1 MQFEYDLEQKVPAL
15 KSFLYGLQWAALT
28 ISAIIILGK
37 VVGALHFA
45 DSLSQVIYLQK
56 ILFICAVT
64 LFFQI
69 ILGHRLPLIPGPSA
83 VLIVGIIASQ
93 GFGLAHIYSS
103 VMIGGLFIT
112 LLAVSGLFKQMQKFF
127 TTNVVAVVLLLIAF
141 GITPSI
147 QKLMIDS
154 QSNIN
159 SFYNLSF
166 SLIFIIL
173 MFLSYRWLS
182 GFWKAT
188 LIIWA
193 MIAGSLFYYLIF
205 PIGQADDLFSE
216 APLFRHFFQ
225 QMNFQLSIEP
235 GVLISFIFCSIA
247 LSINDLGSIRA
258 VDEIIKAGDV
268 ERRIARGIS
277 LTGLANMASG
287 FFGVIG
293 PVNYSISPGMIVSM
307 RCASR
312 FPLLPAAAVI
322 FVFAFSPAAAGFIGS
337 VPTVVIGAI
346 LAYVMTSQV
355 AAGLILAISGTGEK
369 SFTFESGLVIG
380 LSVLLGTIIAFLP
393 PAMTS
398 AIPPFLRPILG
409 NGFVVGLI
417 SSLILEHIVFRK
429 R

>member
-1 MQFEYDLEQKVPAL
+1 MEVGHYNRSAFGNSYNWWSSSLAYDLGK
-15 KSFLYGLQWAALT
+15 FT
-28 ISAIIILGK
+28 ISLTDTQTNSAIER
-37 VVGALHFA
+37 
-45 DSLSQVIYLQK
+45 DN
-56 ILFICAVT
+56 
-64 LFFQI
+64 
-69 ILGHRLPLIPGPSA
+69 
-83 VLIVGIIASQ
+83 
-93 GFGLAHIYSS
+93 S
-103 VMIGGLFIT
+103 V
-112 LLAVSGLFKQMQKFF
+112 
-127 TTNVVAVVLLLIAF
+127 
-141 GITPSI
+141 
-147 QKLMIDS
+147 
-154 QSNIN
+154 
-159 SFYNLSF
+159 
-166 SLIFIIL
+166 
-173 MFLSYRWLS
+173 
-182 GFWKAT
+182 
-188 LIIWA
+188 
-193 MIAGSLFYYLIF
+193 
-205 PIGQADDLFSE
+205 GQADDLFSE

-225 QMNFQLSIEP
+225 QMNFHLSIEP
-235 GVLISFIFCSIA
+235 GVIISFIFCSIA

-258 VDEIIKAGDV
+258 VDEIVKAGDV

-429 R
+429 S